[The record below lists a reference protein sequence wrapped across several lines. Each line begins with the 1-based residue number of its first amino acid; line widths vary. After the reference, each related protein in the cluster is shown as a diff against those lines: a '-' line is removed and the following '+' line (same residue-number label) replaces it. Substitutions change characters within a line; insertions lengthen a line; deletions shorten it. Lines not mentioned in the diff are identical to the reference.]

1 MSQGDSSSDIN
12 EHLPTVSADTAESP
26 STSTSISSGSIDT
39 ALLSDLDPSEINTR
53 SISLHT
59 WDLPVEL
66 TSTRSLQS
74 AVPGTFTLHKRFFF
88 EDGNITFLVHPMFLD
103 YGALLTF
110 GAVIQVD
117 SILYRVHRYFLCRDS
132 NEFVTRLSRL
142 PAQEQAS
149 PPIISLENVKSKDF
163 DAFLSILYPL
173 CVLLARIST
182 SQIVDPQIFLSLL
195 GISIQR
201 RIAHL
206 KSCRLFWTYPL
217 GGVLPAF
224 AKWPFAV

>member
-1 MSQGDSSSDIN
+1 MGFTGRIN
-12 EHLPTVSADTAESP
+12 KYEITTIGHA
-26 STSTSISSGSIDT
+26 GSIHLT
-39 ALLSDLDPSEINTR
+39 QAFLFR
-53 SISLHT
+53 GRKHHISG
-59 WDLPVEL
+59 
-66 TSTRSLQS
+66 TSH
-74 AVPGTFTLHKRFFF
+74 VPR
-88 EDGNITFLVHPMFLD
+88 

-173 CVLLARIST
+173 CVLLVRTST
-182 SQIVDPQIFLSLL
+182 SQIVDPQNLFL
-195 GISIQR
+195 
-201 RIAHL
+201 
-206 KSCRLFWTYPL
+206 C
-217 GGVLPAF
+217 
-224 AKWPFAV
+224 